1 MYPKNA
7 ATPRPIYAK
16 VTNASDGSP
25 ITSGVVAYHIQA
37 STRAAVAG
45 TAAAAIGTSGLWV
58 YTPTTAETNYDAFAI
73 EFYHADAVC
82 DGPVV
87 EVITEVT
94 KALLDLMAPFSI
106 GVITGARTGTEV
118 AVYGGVTAT
127 YTVDSDGN
135 RTVAF
140 T

>member
-1 MYPKNA
+1 MYEKNA
-7 ATPRPIYAK
+7 SSPPPIYAK
-16 VTNASDGSP
+16 VTNAATGAP
-25 ITSGVVAYHIQA
+25 IITGVVAYHVQG
-37 STRAAVAG
+37 STRAAVGG
-45 TAAAAIGTSGLWV
+45 TAAEHIENGLWT
-58 YTPTTAETNYDAFAI
+58 YTPTTAETNYTSFAI
-73 EFYHADAVC
+73 EFYHADAVA

-87 EVITEVT
+87 QVVT
-94 KALLDLMAPFSI
+94 DTIKSLLDYMAPFSI

-118 AVYGGVTAT
+118 AVYGDVTAT